1 MKKPENFNAGAT
13 IRKADPLAEA
23 INSNFSTQAK
33 KETVEK
39 INEEIIAVDS
49 LPKEFLSEEIQ
60 QKMEKEKK
68 EKFLVSMAKGE
79 RANYKAFCAMKSIS
93 MNHFVMCAMDYFRED
108 LEAGK
113 VIITQHSYKRKG

>member
-1 MKKPENFNAGAT
+1 MKRPENFNAGAT
-13 IRKADPLAEA
+13 IRKADPLVEA
-23 INSNFSTQAK
+23 INSNFSTQSK
-33 KETVEK
+33 KETEEK
-39 INEEIIAVDS
+39 INVEVITSELLSKDPLSKEI
-49 LPKEFLSEEIQ
+49 L
-60 QKMEKEKK
+60 QKVEKEKK

-79 RANYKAFCAMKSIS
+79 RATYKAFCAMKNIS